1 MSPLFKFPT
10 SLPLPGKKARVQC
23 GELDPM
29 TYWWLVV
36 GAKLRKRSLANQIQS
51 LLTAQ
56 VARWQSEWLSLLE
69 YEANQARITPEEMF
83 VRLATGDDKIEE

>member
-1 MSPLFKFPT
+1 MFKVPV
-10 SLPLPGKKARVQC
+10 SLPSPGKRSRVRC
-23 GELDPM
+23 SDLDSI

-56 VARWQSEWLSLLE
+56 VARWQSDWLVILE
-69 YEANQARITPEEMF
+69 YEAEKAGVTPEEMF
-83 VRLATGDDKIEE
+83 VRLAIGEEGEK